1 MSGALNIA
9 IAGGG
14 IAGLASA
21 ILLARRGHEIT
32 LYDKAPQPLPVGSGL
47 IMQPSSFAVMQRL
60 GIFDEIETKGQR
72 LERLAGRVLP
82 SGKMV
87 LDVSYSA
94 LREDAFGIGI
104 QRDILYTAL
113 LQQAIAAKVDICFSA
128 QIMAYEQDGPEGVV
142 LFADGTRKGGYD
154 LVINALGAQSP
165 LTPKQRRPLEFG
177 ALWANLPVPKEGW
190 FMADGLE
197 QRYFKAEKMAGML
210 PTGKNSNGQQT
221 VAFFWSL
228 QHKDYAKWRATPL
241 ADWKRE
247 VIALWPQ
254 LATSLDA
261 LETHDDLIMAKYFHR
276 TLFQPVA
283 QSLVAIGDSW
293 HAASPQLGQGAN
305 MALIDAAALD
315 ASLASAATMRKGLAR
330 FYRQRRLHVYSY
342 QIISWL
348 FTPFYQSTGNFLPLL
363 RDKIAAPL
371 SRLKLAQKLLAAMVA
386 GVLMKGR

>member
-21 ILLARRGHEIT
+21 VLLARRGHKIT
-32 LYDKAPQPLPVGSGL
+32 LFDKAPQPLPVGSGL
-47 IMQPSSFAVMQRL
+47 IMQPSSFAVMQQL
-60 GIFDEIETKGQR
+60 GIFDEIQTKGQR

-82 SGKMV
+82 SGKSV
-87 LDVSYSA
+87 LDVSYKA
-94 LREDAFGIGI
+94 LHQGAYGIGI
-104 QRDILYTAL
+104 QRDVLYTAL
-113 LQQAIAAKVDICFSA
+113 LQQAIAEKIDICFSA
-128 QIMAYEQDGPEGVV
+128 EITAYEQDGPEGAI
-142 LFADGTRKGGYD
+142 LFADGNRKEGYD
-154 LVINALGAQSP
+154 LVVNALGAQSP
-165 LTPKQRRPLEFG
+165 LTPKQRRPLAFG

-190 FMADGLE
+190 FMGGGLE

-210 PTGKNSNGQQT
+210 PTGKNSNGEQT

-241 ADWKRE
+241 AEWKRE

-254 LATSLDA
+254 LETSLQA

-283 QSLVAIGDSW
+283 QSLIAIGDGW

-305 MALIDAAALD
+305 MALLDAAALD
-315 ASLASAATMRKGLAR
+315 ASLAKTNTVRKGLAR
-330 FYRQRRLHVYSY
+330 FFRKRRLHVYSY